1 MNLIMVR
8 KVLFLI
14 KTQILCN
21 NNNNIVYLYLLVVEH
36 SNNIYNQ
43 NLQMNGTMF
52 GAPLRMS

>member
-8 KVLFLI
+8 KVFFII

-21 NNNNIVYLYLLVVEH
+21 NNNIVYLYLQVVEH